1 MNFKHLSFIFAFLF
15 GWQSFAQELNCQV
28 TVQAAPSLQLS
39 AVDKEIFGQMETS
52 IFEFMNNTKWT
63 NDVFELEERINCNI
77 LVTITE
83 MPSSGTYGGQI
94 QVQSTR
100 PAYNSSYN
108 SQLFNFVDENF
119 QISYQRNAV
128 LLFQQDQFRNNLT
141 SILAYYAYLILGF
154 DYDSFSLEGGS
165 KWFNKAQQVVLNA
178 QTSGYSGWSSSETS
192 RRNRYWIVDNVLHQI
207 FKPLRKCFY
216 TYHREG
222 LDKLYENPEQ
232 ARKTIYMSLSE
243 LNKVHSTKPS
253 SPNVSIFLNGKV
265 SEITKIYGDAS
276 MQEKNQIVNLLKR
289 VDPANSGKYEDILK

>member
-1 MNFKHLSFIFAFLF
+1 MKFKGLSILFIFLF
-15 GWQSFAQELNCQV
+15 SFQSYTQELNCQV
-28 TVQAAPSLQLS
+28 TVQSAPSLQLS
-39 AVDKEIFGQMETS
+39 AVDKEIFLQMETT

-63 NDVFELEERINCNI
+63 NDVYELEERINCNV

-94 QVQSTR
+94 QIQSTR
-100 PAYNSSYN
+100 PTYNSSYN
-108 SQLFNFVDENF
+108 SQLFNFVDQDF

-141 SILAYYAYLILGF
+141 SILAFYAYMILGY

-165 KWFNKAQQVVLNA
+165 QWFNKAQQVVLNA
-178 QTSGYSGWSSSETS
+178 QTSGYPGWSSSERS
-192 RRNRYWIVDNVLHQI
+192 KRNRYWLVDNALHQI

-216 TYHREG
+216 IYHREG

-232 ARKTIYMSLSE
+232 ARKTMYQSLAE
-243 LNKVHSTKPS
+243 LNKVHANQPS
-253 SPNVSIFLNGKV
+253 SPNISIFLNAKV
-265 SEITKIYGDAS
+265 DEINNIYGQAT

-289 VDPANSGKYEDILK
+289 IDPANGSKYEEILK